1 MAKKNTCKTCRR
13 LGESL
18 VLRGGKCASGKC
30 AFARRPTPPGKPM
43 AERKHR
49 SNTTE
54 YGVQMREK
62 QKVRFSY
69 GLSEKQFSGYV
80 KEATQVKVKGTAPT
94 EALYECLERRLD
106 NVAFVLGFPKSRA
119 HARQIVSHGHVTVNG
134 KKMTIPSYRVKI
146 GDVVAVREGS
156 KVSPIFATASEDMS
170 KAPSWII
177 ADPSKLS
184 STISGLPKLDKNRMT
199 FNLQSVIEFYSR

>member
-49 SNTTE
+49 SNITE

-69 GLSEKQFSGYV
+69 GISEKQFGTYV
-80 KEATQVKVKGTAPT
+80 KESTQVKGSAPT
-94 EALYECLERRLD
+94 DALYERLERRLD
-106 NVAFVLGFPKSRA
+106 NVAFVLGFPKSRS
-119 HARQIVSHGHVTVNG
+119 HARQIVSHGHLTVNG
-134 KKMTIPSYRVKI
+134 KKMTIPSYQVKI
-146 GDVVAVREGS
+146 GDVIAVREGS
-156 KVSPIFATASEDMS
+156 RKSPIFTTAGEDMS
-170 KAPSWII
+170 KAPSWIA
-177 ADPSKLS
+177 ADSSKLS
-184 STISGLPKLDKNRMT
+184 ATVTGMPKLDKTRMT

>member
-1 MAKKNTCKTCRR
+1 MAKKTTCKTCRR

-49 SNTTE
+49 STVTE
-54 YGVQMREK
+54 FGTQMREK

-69 GLSEKQFSGYV
+69 GISEKQFSTYV
-80 KEATQVKVKGTAPT
+80 KEAAQAKGVAPT
-94 EALYECLERRLD
+94 ESLYERLERRLD
-106 NVAFVLGFPKSRA
+106 NAVFVLGFPKSRA
-119 HARQIVSHGHVTVNG
+119 HARQITSHGHITVNG
-134 KKMTIPSYRVKI
+134 KKMTIPSYPVKV
-146 GDVVAVREGS
+146 GDVIAVREGS
-156 KVSPIFATASEDMS
+156 KKSPIFATAAEDMA
-170 KAPSWII
+170 KAPVDWMTT
-177 ADPSKLS
+177 DTSKLAA
-184 STISGLPKLDKNRMT
+184 TVKGAPKLDKTRMP

>member
-49 SNTTE
+49 SNMTE
-54 YGVQMREK
+54 YGMQMREK

-69 GLSEKQFSGYV
+69 GISEKQFSGYV
-80 KEATQVKVKGTAPT
+80 KEAAHAKGVAPT
-94 EALYECLERRLD
+94 EALYERLERRLD

-119 HARQIVSHGHVTVNG
+119 HARQIVSHGHITVNG
-134 KKMTIPSYRVKI
+134 KKMTIPSYQVRE

-156 KVSPIFATASEDMS
+156 KTSPIFTTAAEDMAKTPDWMS
-170 KAPSWII
+170 AEPAKLKATV
-177 ADPSKLS
+177 K
-184 STISGLPKLDKNRMT
+184 GMPKFDKARMT